1 MPMECNKHRYSCCGI
16 TNPRDASMD
25 ARLPRKRTD
34 ATTLGLRRRSF
45 EFTVTDAT
53 QDTNQES
60 PIHMS
65 QTQGDVR
72 DGIGS
77 TTGEHA
83 GRWSGACTDL
93 RCASYT
99 AYRLPN
105 ARAPAGG
112 PTSRFAY
119 PSDWI
124 TGGGREDFRVRTV
137 GARKWLLVPRKMARG
152 RPAAGARGS
161 RARSLPRSG
170 GRGRA
175 RVYSVHVYVNI
186 KTSCISH

>member
-77 TTGEHA
+77 QASMQVA
-83 GRWSGACTDL
+83 GRV
-93 RCASYT
+93 RVQI
-99 AYRLPN
+99 
-105 ARAPAGG
+105 
-112 PTSRFAY
+112 
-119 PSDWI
+119 SD
-124 TGGGREDFRVRTV
+124 
-137 GARKWLLVPRKMARG
+137 VPRIQLTDFPTPALRPVG
-152 RPAAGARGS
+152 RRRVS
-161 RARSLPRSG
+161 HTRATG
-170 GRGRA
+170 
-175 RVYSVHVYVNI
+175 
-186 KTSCISH
+186 